1 MKGTGLRRAVLL
13 GLAMSLTAGTA
24 GFAEDINHS
33 LIITDTDIT
42 YPVDGGL
49 TNEDYTITADEGH
62 PTIELGNQGHDA
74 VITTTG
80 NITLNSGNGYAIAPG
95 TTSSGL
101 AQDAQGSVTLNG
113 NDISIRGSGISL
125 DYANN
130 NGYGNDERA
139 VYADINASGNFVIG
153 KEGEG
158 NTATTGLFVDTYAG
172 TIDVDAG
179 KGILIDIEG
188 DTLIGVN
195 ESGHI
200 TVKANEDIILNA
212 TSSNTDIVMG
222 YIENRNNQYSGYS
235 INDSFIL
242 NGVNGIRNSEVTIQT
257 EGNVDFNAQETNKNN
272 LMNVGIFGV
281 GSRKGNNGSPWPN
294 PPVSED
300 NPENAPYLDEDGY
313 VASQDNI
320 TKISGNKLDF
330 LVSKHIWHCN
340 WNFGPRL

>member
-130 NGYGNDERA
+130 NGYKMMKEL
-139 VYADINASGNFVIG
+139 YMQTSMLYQNFVIV
-153 KEGEG
+153 EGEEMHC
-158 NTATTGLFVDTYAG
+158 NYRVIVDTLLR

-179 KGILIDIEG
+179 KGILIDIE
-188 DTLIGVN
+188 
-195 ESGHI
+195 E
-200 TVKANEDIILNA
+200 
-212 TSSNTDIVMG
+212 
-222 YIENRNNQYSGYS
+222 
-235 INDSFIL
+235 
-242 NGVNGIRNSEVTIQT
+242 IR
-257 EGNVDFNAQETNKNN
+257 
-272 LMNVGIFGV
+272 
-281 GSRKGNNGSPWPN
+281 
-294 PPVSED
+294 
-300 NPENAPYLDEDGY
+300 
-313 VASQDNI
+313 
-320 TKISGNKLDF
+320 
-330 LVSKHIWHCN
+330 
-340 WNFGPRL
+340 